1 MSILLIHVLREV
13 KYISRLYI
21 NLIKEMSD
29 IEEQFEIEYMDDEF
43 SEEDDNDLN
52 ERLTASNQTFNAQGA
67 SFKQQ

>member
-1 MSILLIHVLREV
+1 
-13 KYISRLYI
+13 
-21 NLIKEMSD
+21 MSD